1 MMIPSGRALAMG
13 FGAAALGGRAG
24 LGATSLGGCAD
35 GEDDPMSSS
44 SRAAMPVALRE
55 LRGVL
60 MELSVAAI

>member
-1 MMIPSGRALAMG
+1 MG

-55 LRGVL
+55 LRGVR
-60 MELSVAAI
+60 MELSVAVI

>member
-35 GEDDPMSSS
+35 GHPPRGWPDVVIIKSRDARGSS
-44 SRAAMPVALRE
+44 
-55 LRGVL
+55 
-60 MELSVAAI
+60 